1 MPQVVFPQ
9 VSAISTLSHLH
20 ILLIILPLF
29 SLIAPNASEEAACII
44 SKMGYCYGMWLVTV
58 VLVCVV
64 TAVLL
69 IWLLMEVW
77 LVTIVCVVSNDGA
90 LPVVTVVL

>member
-1 MPQVVFPQ
+1 
-9 VSAISTLSHLH
+9 
-20 ILLIILPLF
+20 
-29 SLIAPNASEEAACII
+29 
-44 SKMGYCYGMWLVTV
+44 MWLVTV

-77 LVTIVCVVSNDGA
+77 LVTVVCVVSNDGA
-90 LPVVTVVL
+90 LPLVTVVL